1 MISLKLRFYL
11 WKALLIYYR
20 KFAPGFKNGWIMLTG
35 SQLGDRHSH
44 RLIGN
49 GWMAGDKTKTGTILP
64 DGIGVSPSLGPKLP
78 NVSVLYSVLMPKMV
92 DNVLVA
98 ARSYLQ

>member
-11 WKALLIYYR
+11 GKALLNYYR
-20 KFAPGFKNGWIMLTG
+20 KFAPGFKNAWIMLTG
-35 SQLGDRHSH
+35 PQLGDRHSH

-64 DGIGVSPSLGPKLP
+64 DGIGVSPSLGPNLP
-78 NVSVLYSVLMPKMV
+78 NVSVPYSALVPKKV
-92 DNVLVA
+92 DNLLVA
-98 ARSYLQ
+98 DRSYL